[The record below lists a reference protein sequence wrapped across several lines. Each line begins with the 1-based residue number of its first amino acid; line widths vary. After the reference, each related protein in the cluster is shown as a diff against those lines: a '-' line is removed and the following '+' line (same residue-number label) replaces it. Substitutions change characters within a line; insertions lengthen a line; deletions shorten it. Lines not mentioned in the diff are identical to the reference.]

1 MTSAEKLSCNSQEMS
16 ILKTKN
22 TYSRQKLFI
31 QVKKNSQIR
40 TEEPRRRNTQK
51 GGTRIKRTIK
61 QPSRTNSN
69 MNCNDSHSIVQELES
84 KGQLNDHQE
93 QLAL

>member
-1 MTSAEKLSCNSQEMS
+1 MKIAEKLSYNSQEIS
-16 ILKTKN
+16 ILKMKDTK
-22 TYSRQKLFI
+22 TRQKLFI

-51 GGTRIKRTIK
+51 GGTRIKRTIE
-61 QPSRTNSN
+61 QPSRTISN

-84 KGQLNDHQE
+84 KELSNHQE